1 MRWLELSSRVDGEA
15 VEAVSEVFARAAG
28 GVSVEPDLIPGSDDG
43 YVLGPTSTVRA
54 YLLLNADAA
63 AATARVDEA
72 LWHLRAIWPVGEL
85 ETREVADED
94 WANAW
99 KQHFPVFRIGQRVVI
114 RPSWLEYAPKP
125 DDVVVSIDPG
135 AAFGTGLH
143 PTTRRCL
150 ELVEATVRP
159 GATVF
164 DVGTGSGILAL
175 AAVGLGARSVL
186 AVDVDPIAVDTA
198 RANVAA
204 NGLSERIRVEAG
216 SADTASS
223 QATFDL
229 VVANI
234 IARVILEI
242 APELRRR
249 LAPGGTLIVGGIIAD
264 RADEVEAELH
274 RLGLRTERH
283 VDGDWVVFSGRERD
297 EELIST

>member
-15 VEAVSEVFARAAG
+15 VEAVSEVFARVAG

-43 YVLGPTSTVRA
+43 YVLGPASTVRA
-54 YLLLNADAA
+54 YLPLNADVAA
-63 AATARVDEA
+63 TTARVDEA

-99 KQHFPVFRIGQRVVI
+99 KQHFAVFRIGERVVI
-114 RPSWLEYAPKP
+114 HPSWLDYTPKP

-150 ELVEATVRP
+150 ELIETNLQP
-159 GATVF
+159 SATVF

-175 AAVGLGARSVL
+175 AAIGLGARSVL

-198 RANVAA
+198 RANVASV
-204 NGLSERIRVEAG
+204 GLSDRIQVERG
-216 SADTASS
+216 SADVAPPG
-223 QATFDL
+223 AIFDL

-249 LAPGGTLIVGGIIAD
+249 LAPDGTLIVGGIIAD

-274 RLGLRTERH
+274 RLGLATERH
-283 VDGDWVVFSGRERD
+283 VDGDWVVLTGKVKARA
-297 EELIST
+297 